1 MRRRHS
7 KLIATLA
14 LGVTAAAVVKE
25 LRTPSDR
32 RTWHGKL
39 AGAVPYDFRMPTPSR
54 IRSRWWNPDGPVF
67 SPRAF
72 GVGWDPNLGRIAS
85 EVRRATAN
93 L

>member
-1 MRRRHS
+1 MRRRHR
-7 KLIATLA
+7 KLIATVA
-14 LGVTAAAVVKE
+14 MAVTAAAVVKE
-25 LRTPSDR
+25 LRTPRER

-39 AGAVPYDFRMPTPSR
+39 AGAVPYDFRMPTPHR
-54 IRSRWWNPDGPVF
+54 LRDRWWNPDGPVL

-85 EVRRATAN
+85 EARRAVAH